1 MRYVYLLFHRENIF
15 IRFTNL
21 KNEFFRNF
29 KNKTQDC
36 ESGLLHDFFFH
47 SNSKIKTNF
56 LSVIF

>member
-36 ESGLLHDFFFH
+36 ESGLLYDFFFF
-47 SNSKIKTNF
+47 I
-56 LSVIF
+56 VIQR